1 MLRREGKFLLGAV
14 PFDLPVILLY
24 DWAYLKDEA
33 RTGLLLPSCIGG
45 LPYKNISVHICPSPA
60 SQPEY
65 RGCGTGV
72 TTILCIHLYN
82 IHTLL
87 YSNSIRKKL

>member
-1 MLRREGKFLLGAV
+1 MLWRRENFLVGAV
-14 PFDLPVILLY
+14 PFDLPVTLLY
-24 DWAYLKDEA
+24 DWAYLRDEA
-33 RTGLLLPSCIGG
+33 RTGLLLPSCIGC

-65 RGCGTGV
+65 RGGGTGV

-82 IHTLL
+82 THTPSLL
-87 YSNSIRKKL
+87 